1 MKSMTESFL
10 QDLAR
15 LLGPAHV
22 TSDAQTLAALA
33 TASVKPAALC
43 RPGSNEEVAAV
54 VRLAGEKRVPVIPC
68 GGWTAMNYGAP
79 AREGA
84 LALSLLRL
92 DRMLAYEPSDMVA
105 SAQAGMSFR
114 AFQDALF
121 EKGQWLPLD
130 APEAATLGGL
140 VATDR
145 SGPRRLA
152 YGTLRD
158 LVLGLTV
165 VNGDGVLRKCGGRVV
180 KNVTGYA
187 LERLYI
193 GSLGTLGIIT
203 EVTVKLRPRPETASV
218 QELTLP
224 DFERGFNATRELA
237 LRLPFSA
244 ATASFPGKPYVAQ
257 LGIEASPPD
266 HARILREIEAVA
278 AKTGAS
284 LQETGATSVDADDWP
299 ARARRLRAIQLKS
312 GETVEPPLAA
322 RLTWPTRAGDF
333 PAQLRNLDPLA
344 LETGFGFL
352 MAFLDFP
359 GQVSVELFGEAEPE
373 TSTSTSTSTST
384 GTNTSTNTRTGGER
398 TPDLDALVK
407 QLRGDGLPATVVWK
421 AGGQALTEPIWGPP
435 RGEWALMR
443 EIKKTLDPPGI
454 LNAGRF
460 IEGI

>member
-1 MKSMTESFL
+1 MTETFF
-10 QDLAR
+10 QDLSR
-15 LLGPAHV
+15 LLGAEHV

-33 TASVKPAALC
+33 TASFRPAALC
-43 RPGSNEEVAAV
+43 RPGSNAEIAAV
-54 VRLAGEKRVPVIPC
+54 VRLAGEQQVALVPC
-68 GGWTAMNYGAP
+68 GGWTAMSYGGPVRA
-79 AREGA
+79 GA

-92 DRMLAYEPSDMVA
+92 DRMLAYEPADMVA

-114 AFQDALF
+114 AFQGLLF

-130 APEAATLGGL
+130 APAAATLGGL

-158 LVLGLTV
+158 MVLGLTV
-165 VNGDGVLRKCGGRVV
+165 VNGDGTLRKCGGRVV

-187 LERLYI
+187 LERLYV
-193 GSLGTLGIIT
+193 GSLGTLGIVT

-218 QELTLP
+218 QELTHH
-224 DFERGFNATRELA
+224 DFERGFSAARELA
-237 LRLPFSA
+237 MRLPFSA
-244 ATASFPGKPYVAQ
+244 ASVSFPGKPCVAQ

-266 HARILREIEAVA
+266 HARLLREMERVA
-278 AKTGAS
+278 ASAGAT

-322 RLTWPTRAGDF
+322 RLAWPARAGDF
-333 PAQLRNLDPLA
+333 PAQMRNLDHLA

-359 GQVSVELFGEAEPE
+359 GQVSVELFGEAEAG
-373 TSTSTSTSTST
+373 T
-384 GTNTSTNTRTGGER
+384 GTGSERAGGR

-407 QLRGDGLPATVVWK
+407 RLRADGFPVTVMWK
-421 AGGQALTEPIWGPP
+421 AGALPLAEPIWGPP

-443 EIKKTLDPPGI
+443 EIKKALDPQGI
-454 LNAGRF
+454 LNPGRF